1 MAPEMLIKEENEND
15 NKKKALNYVYDKR
28 IDIWAAGVVLY
39 SMVYGYL
46 PFQVNDD
53 KLNFD

>member
-1 MAPEMLIKEENEND
+1 MAPEMLIKEEDEND

>member
-1 MAPEMLIKEENEND
+1 MAPEMLIKEESEND

-53 KLNFD
+53 KLNFN